1 MIGIAVAAFSMDL
14 VIEGSRARSQMELE
28 GSEKHMGTSGA
39 NLTSKSEGLRVEH
52 ASLEGASLA
61 DRSTAPTRRSIK
73 QVVKSYFYWTYQRG
87 SFHYDVM
94 VTLILGFIFITPF
107 LWNYGDKPR
116 STAANTENIVVK
128 GDGGHGLIVT
138 LQASDVNVPAASSD
152 AVIKKALK
160 KAMEPVLGDSMY
172 VERWELSRDRNGNPV
187 SWKVWAHR

>member
-1 MIGIAVAAFSMDL
+1 MS
-14 VIEGSRARSQMELE
+14 
-28 GSEKHMGTSGA
+28 TSGA
-39 NLTSKSEGLRVEH
+39 NLTSKGEGLGVERSSRD
-52 ASLEGASLA
+52 AAGVAKSATKRSLA
-61 DRSTAPTRRSIK
+61 
-73 QVVKSYFYWTYQRG
+73 QVVKSYFYWTYSRG

-94 VTLILGFIFITPF
+94 VTLILLFIFVTPW

-116 STAANTENIVVK
+116 STANNTGNLVVT

-152 AVIKKALK
+152 AVIKRALK

-172 VERWELSRDRNGNPV
+172 VERWELIRDPDGNPL